1 MARRSSRLSASAAQ
15 SELADALAALRAE
28 LKVPV
33 EFPPAALAEA
43 EQASRAPL
51 GELPDLTRLDFLTID
66 PAGSTDLDQAMH
78 LAVTDAGFE
87 VHYAIA
93 DVPFFVTPGGALDD
107 ATRRRGQT
115 LYAPDG
121 RIPLHPTEISESA
134 GSLLPGQVR
143 RAFVW
148 RFELAGDGAV
158 TSTSLTR
165 ALVKSRR
172 QWSYEEAQR
181 ALDDGTAPPALAPLP
196 AVGKALIAQEA
207 ARGGASLNTPDQEIV
222 LTPAGYG
229 VERRVPLPVEDWN
242 AQLSLLTGMAAARIM
257 LDGGVGIL
265 RTMPPA
271 DEAAVAA
278 FRAQTELLDLPWAE
292 GTEYGEYLRTLD
304 RTQPRALAVLQ
315 AAASLFRGAGYEA
328 FDGAPPAQPVQAALA
343 APYAH
348 VTAPLR
354 RLVDRWG
361 LVVCE
366 ALSAGNPVPDWA
378 RDSLGELPHI
388 MASTSSVAGRLDASA
403 LDRVEAAVLSA
414 RIGDAFDAVVL
425 TQNHTRTRIQLAEPA
440 VDASVEGVVGEPGEV
455 VRVRLAAAEIATG
468 TLTFEPL
475 EAAGRL
481 ISG

>member
-15 SELADALAALRAE
+15 SELAEALVALRAQ
-28 LKVPV
+28 LGVPGA
-33 EFPPAALAEA
+33 FPEAAEA
-43 EQASRAPL
+43 EARQASVAAL
-51 GELPDLTRLDFLTID
+51 GELPDLTGLEFLTID

-93 DVPFFVTPGGALDD
+93 DVPFFVAPGGALD
-107 ATRRRGQT
+107 AETRRRGQT

-121 RIPLHPTEISESA
+121 RIPLHPTVISEDS
-134 GSLLPGQVR
+134 GSLLPGRRR

-148 RFELAGDGAV
+148 RFELGRDGSIA
-158 TSTSLTR
+158 STSLSR
-165 ALVKSRR
+165 ALVASRR
-172 QWSYEEAQR
+172 QWSYDEAQK

-196 AVGKALIAQEA
+196 AIGAALIAQEA
-207 ARGGASLNTPDQEIV
+207 ARGGASLNTPDQEVV
-222 LTPAGYG
+222 LTHDGYG

-257 LDGGVGIL
+257 LEGGVGIL

-271 DEAAVAA
+271 DDAAVAA
-278 FRAQTELLDLPWAE
+278 FRSRTELLGLPWAE
-292 GTEYGEYLRTLD
+292 GIEYGEYLRGLD
-304 RTQPRALAVLQ
+304 RAQPRALAVLQ

-361 LVVCE
+361 LVICE

-378 RDSLGELPHI
+378 RASLPELPHI
-388 MASTSSVAGRLDASA
+388 MNVTTSLSGRLDSAA
-403 LDRVEAAVLSA
+403 LDRVEAAVLSG
-414 RIGDAFDAVVL
+414 RVGEEFDAVVL
-425 TQNHTRTRIQLAEPA
+425 AQNHTRTRIQLAEPA
-440 VDASVEGVVGEPGEV
+440 VEASVDGIVGAPGDTL
-455 VRVRLAAAEIATG
+455 RVRLTSAVIA
-468 TLTFEPL
+468 
-475 EAAGRL
+475 
-481 ISG
+481 SGVLSFAPVG